1 MESQPFATAILA
13 AGKGTRL
20 KSKRAKVLHSIAGK
34 PLLQHVLDTVRKV
47 TSPDRVFVVV
57 GHQAEEVERS
67 MSASGVH
74 FVLQTQ
80 QLGTGHAV
88 QCLAESVHGL
98 GDLLVLSGDVPLIR
112 PETIEHLRNFHQ
124 KQKAAMT
131 ILTARPENP
140 FGYGRVIRVSPSSP
154 EVAAIVEQK
163 ALAAISSIS
172 EKLTPASTC
181 FISTLSTGILMRC
194 NPTMLTGSI
203 T

>member
-1 MESQPFATAILA
+1 
-13 AGKGTRL
+13 
-20 KSKRAKVLHSIAGK
+20 
-34 PLLQHVLDTVRKV
+34 
-47 TSPDRVFVVV
+47 
-57 GHQAEEVERS
+57 

-124 KQKAAMT
+124 TQKAAMT

-172 EKLTPASTC
+172 EKLTPASMC